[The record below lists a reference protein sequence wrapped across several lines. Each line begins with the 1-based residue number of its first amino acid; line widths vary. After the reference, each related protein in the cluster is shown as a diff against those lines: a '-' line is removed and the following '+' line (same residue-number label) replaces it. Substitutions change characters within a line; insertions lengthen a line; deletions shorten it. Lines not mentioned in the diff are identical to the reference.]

1 MEFFQNLLNRVG
13 QSYKQADKRLGG
25 WLPGGGT
32 ASPVTRAVF
41 PPQSFPARS
50 KELERMTGV
59 KGRFVDLDKTP
70 TITRQIAQTV
80 APLWG
85 SQPYANPLLG
95 EIGVPGYS
103 GGATPNERRL
113 EVHELGHLNPAD
125 KGVYSYLGTAGRY
138 LQGLSNSTGNLPVVD
153 LLAGKLMKNFDAP
166 EEDRAERFAA
176 RFATQG
182 NYPAPQITP
191 QGTSAYGDQLRR
203 EGGEMSEDAINR
215 MLNPWGVPEK
225 VTKFVNEQ
233 RAASLQQ
240 ELSRSLP
247 GYRQRFGNEINP
259 SPENLKEIQRLN
271 NLAKQIEALGIEPK
285 Y

>member
-13 QSYKQADKRLGG
+13 QSYKQVDKRLGG

-32 ASPVTRAVF
+32 ASPITRAVF

-50 KELERMTGV
+50 KELEQMTGV
-59 KGRFVDLDKTP
+59 KGRFIDLDKTP
-70 TITRQIAQTV
+70 TITRQVAQQV

-85 SQPYANPLLG
+85 SQPYANPLLNEVG
-95 EIGVPGYS
+95 IPGYS
-103 GGATPNERRL
+103 GGKTPAERQL
-113 EVHELGHLNPAD
+113 EVHELGHLNPGD
-125 KGVYSYLGTAGRY
+125 KGIYSYLGTAGRY
-138 LQGLSNSTGNLPVVD
+138 LQGVSNSTGNLPPVD
-153 LLAGKLMKNFDAP
+153 FLAGKLMQKFDAP

-176 RFATQG
+176 RFAKQG
-182 NYPAPQITP
+182 NYPAPQLTP
-191 QGTSAYGDQLRR
+191 DGFSNYGNQLRK
-203 EGGEMSEDAINR
+203 EGSEISENAMNR

-233 RAASLQQ
+233 RAAGLQQ

-247 GYRQRFGNEINP
+247 GYRQRFANEVNP
-259 SPENLKEIQRLN
+259 SPENLKESERLN
-271 NLAKQIEALGIEPK
+271 NLAKQIEALGVEPK